1 MLPLPEGVS
10 FAEADLKAIHRSQTR
25 TGCTACIMDLPF
37 GARCCSRSRVS
48 RKNMATAGHRDGC
61 DIEVSITESYCCR
74 LQGRSGK
81 SPDDNGRLNINSAF
95 WSVALIVC
103 G

>member
-1 MLPLPEGVS
+1 
-10 FAEADLKAIHRSQTR
+10 
-25 TGCTACIMDLPF
+25 
-37 GARCCSRSRVS
+37 
-48 RKNMATAGHRDGC
+48 MATAGHRGGC

-95 WSVALIVC
+95 
-103 G
+103 